1 MRHNL
6 RPYLGRMS
14 FTMLLSDMPPAYA
27 TAVTVPMMMQME
39 VVEGDE
45 DGGRCKEQVVGG
57 GEKPCHIYSA
67 RGT

>member
-1 MRHNL
+1 
-6 RPYLGRMS
+6 
-14 FTMLLSDMPPAYA
+14 MLLSDIQPAYA

-57 GEKPCHIYSA
+57 GEKARHIYSA
-67 RGT
+67 RGM